1 MKITNRKKPSRPQVP
16 TTSTPSVNQTSS
28 VGTENKNETKTVSPS
43 KNKLKKEYKAVERL
57 TLKVDPPDLELV
69 KLLSSLE
76 NKKNYEMANEM
87 IQFYMNNKLED
98 RERRIVEK
106 MFNAKYDI

>member
-1 MKITNRKKPSRPQVP
+1 MKITNRNKPSRPHVP
-16 TTSTPSVNQTSS
+16 TTSVNQTSS
-28 VGTENKNETKTVSPS
+28 VGTENKNETKTVLPS

>member
-1 MKITNRKKPSRPQVP
+1 MKITNRNKPSRPQVS
-16 TTSTPSVNQTSS
+16 TTSVNQTSS
-28 VGTENKNETKTVSPS
+28 VGTEIKNETKTVLPS